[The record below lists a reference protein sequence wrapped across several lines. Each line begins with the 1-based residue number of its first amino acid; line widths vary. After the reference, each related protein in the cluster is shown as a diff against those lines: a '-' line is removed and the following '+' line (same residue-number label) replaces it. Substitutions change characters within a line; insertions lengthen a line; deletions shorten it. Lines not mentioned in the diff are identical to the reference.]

1 MSKKLIR
8 HQHSIVVD
16 ADAETVWAL
25 ACAVPRYPDWVGVTL
40 EMLESVDRAAT
51 GATYAE
57 RTRVLGPITT
67 VGHWTVV
74 RCDDAALFQRHE
86 CRDEPGPVK
95 EMWLEM
101 QVVAD
106 GSQARFDL
114 AIGCR
119 ATGGPLTR
127 PLARAL
133 SRKFRT
139 GNDEN
144 VRRFA
149 ALAESAVHSG

>member
-25 ACAVPRYPDWVGVTL
+25 ACAVPRYPEWVGVTL
-40 EMLESVDRAAT
+40 EMLECVDRATT

-57 RTRVLGPITT
+57 RTRVFGPITT

-74 RCDDAALFQRHE
+74 RCDDAELFQRHE

-101 QVVAD
+101 QVVAE
-106 GSQARFDL
+106 GSQTRFDL
-114 AIGCR
+114 TIGCR
-119 ATGGPLTR
+119 AAR
-127 PLARAL
+127 PLRRAL
-133 SRKFRT
+133 SRKLRT
-139 GNDEN
+139 GNAEN

>member
-1 MSKKLIR
+1 MSKRLIR

-25 ACAVPRYPDWVGVTL
+25 ACAVPRYPEWVGVTL
-40 EMLESVDRAAT
+40 AMLESVDRAAT

-106 GSQARFDL
+106 GSRTRFDL
-114 AIGCR
+114 AIGCC
-119 ATGGPLTR
+119 ATAGPLTR
-127 PLARAL
+127 PLASVL
-133 SRKFRT
+133 SRKFRS
-139 GNDEN
+139 GNDQN

-149 ALAESAVHSG
+149 ALAERAVRSG

>member
-1 MSKKLIR
+1 MPNKPIR
-8 HQHSIVVD
+8 HQHSVVVD
-16 ADAETVWAL
+16 ADPEAVWAL
-25 ACAVPRYPDWVGVTL
+25 ACAIPRYPEWVGVTL
-40 EMLESVDRAAT
+40 EMLESADRAAT
-51 GATYAE
+51 GVTYAE

-74 RCDDAALFQRHE
+74 RCDETALFQRHE

-101 QVVAD
+101 QVVPQGART
-106 GSQARFDL
+106 RFDL

-119 ATGGPLTR
+119 ATAGPLTW

-133 SRKFRT
+133 SRKLRT
-139 GNDEN
+139 GNEEN

-149 ALAESAVHSG
+149 ALAESAVRG

>member
-8 HQHSIVVD
+8 HQHSVVVA
-16 ADAETVWAL
+16 ADVQTAWAL
-25 ACAVPRYPDWVGVTL
+25 ACAVPRYPEWVGVTL
-40 EMLESVDRAAT
+40 AMLECPDRAAT

-57 RTRVLGPITT
+57 RTRVLGPFTT

-74 RCDDAALFQRHE
+74 RCDDTELFQRHE

-106 GSQARFDL
+106 GPKTRFDL

-119 ATGGPLTR
+119 ATAGLLTR
-127 PLARAL
+127 PLANAL
-133 SRKFRT
+133 SRKLRT
-139 GNDEN
+139 GNAEN

-149 ALAESAVHSG
+149 ALAESSVRSG